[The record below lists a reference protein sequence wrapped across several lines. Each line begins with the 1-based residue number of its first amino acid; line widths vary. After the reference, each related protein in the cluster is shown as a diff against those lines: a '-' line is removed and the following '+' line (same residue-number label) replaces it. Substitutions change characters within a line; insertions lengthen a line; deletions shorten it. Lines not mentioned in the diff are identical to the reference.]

1 MLCFNRR
8 LGCLQGHSPI
18 SMEDLNTIF
27 TSTAEAG
34 KFLKPYK
41 YFKTPFYRRFE
52 KAVLK
57 LHWYDVIGYFDIF
70 KRFYFSFCIRLI
82 CKLSTADKEIECAV
96 QRLKSKTDDSNENGN
111 ASGPNLLLSMM
122 ADGRLTKDRINLL
135 ITNLFGGGIDSV
147 SRYNVRIPRMH
158 TCTYTVHVCLHLHV
172 YNYMHIHKYI
182 YGFNY

>member
-8 LGCLQGHSPI
+8 LGCLQGQSPI

-34 KFLKPYK
+34 KFLKPYT

-57 LHWYDVIGYFDIF
+57 LHLYDVIEYFDISN
-70 KRFYFSFCIRLI
+70 RFYFSFCIRLI
-82 CKLSTADKEIECAV
+82 CKFSIADNEIECAV
-96 QRLKSKTDDSNENGN
+96 QRLKSKTDDSTENGN

-147 SRYNVRIPRMH
+147 SRYNVRIP
-158 TCTYTVHVCLHLHV
+158 
-172 YNYMHIHKYI
+172 
-182 YGFNY
+182 